1 MKYKELKYKKKY
13 NTKKCTLVVSV
24 GTQSFM
30 NVFCNVGT
38 VQADTTIL
46 EECVEAVAV
55 GVGQFQSF
63 CLYLRRGFGR
73 D

>member
-1 MKYKELKYKKKY
+1 MGGTQGESNVVNQMQRAEIQKY
-13 NTKKCTLVVSV
+13 KKCTLVV
-24 GTQSFM
+24 M

-55 GVGQFQSF
+55 GVGPF
-63 CLYLRRGFGR
+63 
-73 D
+73 